1 MKKLLLALLLVS
13 PSAFADISC
22 SGEVK
27 NVLQYANG
35 SVNVLTTY
43 RNQYTYICNIK
54 NDWKGVSPQACQ
66 GMLSILLT
74 AQSTGKKIA
83 TYYTGDQYT
92 CQTLP
97 HYGSSPGPVYVGLHG
112 GS

>member
-13 PSAFADISC
+13 PSALADISC
-22 SGEVK
+22 YGEVK

-66 GMLSILLT
+66 G
-74 AQSTGKKIA
+74 
-83 TYYTGDQYT
+83 
-92 CQTLP
+92 C
-97 HYGSSPGPVYVGLHG
+97 
-112 GS
+112 